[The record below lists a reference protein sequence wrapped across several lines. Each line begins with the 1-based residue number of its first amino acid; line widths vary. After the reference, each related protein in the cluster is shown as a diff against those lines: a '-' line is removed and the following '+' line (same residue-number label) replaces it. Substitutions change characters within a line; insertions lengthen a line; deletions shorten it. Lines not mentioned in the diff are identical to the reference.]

1 MNEQK
6 IYELMNSNLG
16 FYLATMDGDQPRVRG
31 MMLFK
36 ADKDGIIFHTASTK
50 DVYKQLQKNPKA
62 ELCFTANGVQI
73 RVTGE
78 IEVSTGEKLRED
90 IFSHPTR
97 KFLQA
102 WKENGIDNL
111 LTVLVM
117 RKCEAV
123 MWTMETNFEPKK
135 VISICNG

>member
-50 DVYKQLQKNPKA
+50 DVYNSFKKIPKRNFA
-62 ELCFTANGVQI
+62 LM
-73 RVTGE
+73 
-78 IEVSTGEKLRED
+78 
-90 IFSHPTR
+90 
-97 KFLQA
+97 
-102 WKENGIDNL
+102 
-111 LTVLVM
+111 LTVFRL
-117 RKCEAV
+117 E
-123 MWTMETNFEPKK
+123 
-135 VISICNG
+135 

>member
-62 ELCFTANGVQI
+62 ELM
-73 RVTGE
+73 
-78 IEVSTGEKLRED
+78 
-90 IFSHPTR
+90 
-97 KFLQA
+97 
-102 WKENGIDNL
+102 
-111 LTVLVM
+111 LTVFRL
-117 RKCEAV
+117 E
-123 MWTMETNFEPKK
+123 
-135 VISICNG
+135 